1 MQNNKLTPAQL
12 LNAILE
18 MLTTHF
24 PSKNGIHYSY
34 SLDMETPLP
43 IESFVTTIC
52 SIEHLTINRIT
63 LYVPVFEDLSLIG
76 LDSQNTLDDELL
88 SYYNESNKRIVYGNV
103 TLIFQFS

>member
-1 MQNNKLTPAQL
+1 MQNNSLTPNDL
-12 LNAILE
+12 LNAIKE

-52 SIEHLTINRIT
+52 SIKHLIKDHIT

-76 LDSQNTLDDELL
+76 LDSQYALDDELL
-88 SYYNESNKRIVYGNV
+88 SYYNESNKLIVYGNV

>member
-12 LNAILE
+12 LNAIQE
-18 MLTTHF
+18 TLTTHF

-52 SIEHLTINRIT
+52 SIERLTLNHIT
-63 LYVPVFEDLSLIG
+63 LYVAVFEDLSLIA
-76 LDSQNTLDDELL
+76 LESQNTLDDELL

>member
-1 MQNNKLTPAQL
+1 MLNNSLTPAQL
-12 LNAILE
+12 LNAIQE

-24 PSKNGIHYSY
+24 PSKNGILYSY

-43 IESFVTTIC
+43 IESFITTIC
-52 SIEHLTINRIT
+52 SIEHLIKDHIT

-76 LDSQNTLDDELL
+76 LDSQNTLDQESID
-88 SYYNESNKRIVYGNV
+88 YYNESNKRIVYGNV

>member
-1 MQNNKLTPAQL
+1 MQNNKLTPDQL
-12 LNAILE
+12 LNAIQE

-43 IESFVTTIC
+43 IETFVITIC
-52 SIEHLTINRIT
+52 SIERLTLNPIT

-76 LDSQNTLDDELL
+76 LDSQNTLDQESIDD
-88 SYYNESNKRIVYGNV
+88 YNESNKRIVYGNV